1 MMKCF
6 FRSFDVGPGDCNV
19 IRLVKDSGEQ
29 YVIMVDCGNYTPS
42 VKEYLHDT
50 LNNHIDLLIATHID
64 GDHIQ
69 GTARMLQEHEN
80 LTIGEI
86 WYNSYGRANQS
97 EPVELNEQQ
106 KNIIL
111 QIQKSLPLE
120 FDAINYREISATQ
133 GKTLAEVI
141 LSNDAY
147 KSVWKLGNITT
158 NTASYDIP
166 GGWGRIV
173 FLSPQQEALLEIE
186 KKFKKAF
193 NKYFMRVWNDSI
205 EHGETLQ
212 ELLVRLVDSF
222 QNQSHVKSISSHQEP
237 TYDAN
242 FIREQAK
249 DEDADKSDTNYS
261 SIAFMLE
268 CGEHKIAMLGD
279 AYASTIIDAV
289 DAKYPAV
296 PKPIACDV
304 IKVPHH
310 GSNGNNSK
318 MLYERIRSHRYY
330 IPGGREENYP
340 TWGTLGRIAESC
352 HDGVLKTIV
361 FSHPCSITRK
371 MNELSAEVKQDLG
384 IETAITEKE
393 YELFEW

>member
-1 MMKCF
+1 MKCF

-42 VKEYLHDT
+42 VKEYLRTT
-50 LNNHIDLLIATHID
+50 LKNRIDLLIATHID

-69 GTARMLQEHEN
+69 GMARMLQEHEN

-97 EPVELNEQQ
+97 EPVVLNDQQ
-106 KNIIL
+106 KAIIQ

-120 FDAINYREISATQ
+120 FDAINYREVSATQ
-133 GKTLAEVI
+133 GKTLAEAI

-193 NKYFMRVWNDSI
+193 NKYFMRVWNDSV
-205 EHGETLQ
+205 EQGVTLQ
-212 ELLVRLVDSF
+212 ELLIRLVDFYQNKSF
-222 QNQSHVKSISSHQEP
+222 TKQISSRQEP
-237 TYDAN
+237 KFDAN
-242 FIREQAK
+242 FIKEQAK
-249 DEDADKSDTNYS
+249 DENADKSDTNYS
-261 SIAFMLE
+261 SIAFILE

-279 AYASTIIDAV
+279 AYASTIVEAI
-289 DAKYPAV
+289 DAKYAGI
-296 PKPIACDV
+296 PKPIVCDA

-310 GSNGNNSK
+310 GSNGNNSRI
-318 MLYERIRSHRYY
+318 LYERINSRCFF
-330 IPGGREENYP
+330 IPGGREDAFP
-340 TWGTLGRIAESC
+340 TWGTLGRIAESY
-352 HDGVLKTIV
+352 HDGELKTIV

-371 MNELSAEVKQDLG
+371 MDGLSEDVKQELG
-384 IETAITEKE
+384 IETAITERE